1 MSKWIKLLISCLIT
15 SAIIL
20 IGLTQV
26 GKSKAVV
33 ENPINQHALLVA
45 DRIEVDKS
53 ERKLWLINNDVLFRE
68 YPIALGD
75 SPEGHKA
82 IEGDEKTP
90 EGNYIID
97 WRNAKSI
104 AHKSL
109 HISYPNANDKAV
121 AKKLGASPGGNI
133 MIHGTLNG
141 YENWEDM
148 LSKRDWTD
156 GCIAVKNRHMNEIW
170 QSVKNGTK
178 IQIKP

>member
-1 MSKWIKLLISCLIT
+1 MFKWISLLTVSLIL
-15 SAIIL
+15 L

-26 GKSKAVV
+26 GKPVEKV
-33 ENPINQHALLVA
+33 ENPVNKQALLVA
-45 DRIEVDKS
+45 DRIEIDKS

-75 SPEGHKA
+75 SPEGHKVL
-82 IEGDEKTP
+82 EGDEKTP
-90 EGNYIID
+90 EGNYVID

-109 HISYPNANDKAV
+109 HISYPNKQDKAV
-121 AKKLGASPGGNI
+121 AKKLGASAGGNI

-156 GCIAVKNRHMNEIW
+156 GCIAVKNSHMDEIW